1 MANNQFT
8 KDPSA
13 ILDWAFDWKP
23 LTHGVSGATSDW
35 LATGETITDYTI
47 TADAGI
53 TVNSSAEDA
62 GVVTVWLSGGTA
74 GINYKVACL
83 ITTSAGRT
91 DERTIW
97 IKVVER

>member
-1 MANNQFT
+1 MANNQYT

-13 ILDWAFDWKP
+13 ILDWAFDW
-23 LTHGVSGATSDW
+23 TDW
-35 LATGETITDYTI
+35 LAAAETITDHTI
-47 TADAGI
+47 TADTGI
-53 TVNSSAEDA
+53 TVGSSTKDT

-83 ITTSAGRT
+83 ITTTAGRT

>member
-1 MANNQFT
+1 MSLTLQNPL

-13 ILDWAFDWKP
+13 VLDYVFDW
-23 LTHGVSGATSDW
+23 TEW
-35 LATGETITDYTI
+35 LATGETIAVDSETGEKLITI
-47 TADAGI
+47 TADTGI
-53 TVNSSAEDA
+53 TVDSWTEDD
-62 GVVTVWLSGGTA
+62 GKVTVWLSGGTA

>member
-1 MANNQFT
+1 MSLTLQNPL

-13 ILDWAFDWKP
+13 VLDYVFDWKEE
-23 LTHGVSGATSDW
+23 W
-35 LATGETITDYTI
+35 LATGETIADHTI
-47 TADAGI
+47 TADTGI
-53 TVNSSAEDA
+53 TVDSSTEDD
-62 GVVTVWLSGGTA
+62 GKVTVWLSGGTA

-83 ITTSAGRT
+83 ITTTAGRT

>member
-1 MANNQFT
+1 MANNQYT

-13 ILDWAFDWKP
+13 VLDWDFDW
-23 LTHGVSGATSDW
+23 TDW
-35 LATGETITDYTI
+35 LAAAETITNHTI

-53 TVNSSAEDA
+53 TVDSSTEDD
-62 GVVTVWLSGGTA
+62 GKVTVWLSGGTA

-91 DERTIW
+91 DERSIW
-97 IKVVER
+97 ITVRER

>member
-1 MANNQFT
+1 MSLDNQYL

-13 ILDWAFDWKP
+13 VLDWAFDW
-23 LTHGVSGATSDW
+23 TDW
-35 LATGETITDYTI
+35 LATSETIANHTI
-47 TADAGI
+47 TADTGLK
-53 TVNSSAEDA
+53 VDSSAENN
-62 GVVTVWLSGGTA
+62 GKITVWLSGGTA

-83 ITTSAGRT
+83 ITTTEGRT

>member
-1 MANNQFT
+1 M

-13 ILDWAFDWKP
+13 VLDYVFDR
-23 LTHGVSGATSDW
+23 TEW
-35 LATGETITDYTI
+35 LATGETITDHTI
-47 TADAGI
+47 TADTGI
-53 TVNSSAEDA
+53 TVDSSTESD
-62 GVVTVWLSGGTA
+62 GKVIVWLSGGTA

>member
-1 MANNQFT
+1 MSLKLQNPL

-13 ILDWAFDWKP
+13 VLDYVFDW
-23 LTHGVSGATSDW
+23 TEW
-35 LATGETITDYTI
+35 LATGETIAVDSETSEKLITI
-47 TADAGI
+47 TADTGI
-53 TVNSSAEDA
+53 AVDSSTEDA
-62 GVVTVWLSGGTA
+62 GKVTVWLSGGTA

-97 IKVVER
+97 IKVVDR

>member
-1 MANNQFT
+1 MSLKLQNPL

-13 ILDWAFDWKP
+13 VLDYVFDW
-23 LTHGVSGATSDW
+23 TGW
-35 LATGETITDYTI
+35 LATVETIETITDHTI
-47 TADAGI
+47 TADTGI
-53 TVNSSAEDA
+53 TVDSSTELD
-62 GVVTVWLSGGTA
+62 GKVTVWLSGGTA

-97 IKVVER
+97 IKVTNR

>member
-1 MANNQFT
+1 MSLTLQNPL

-13 ILDWAFDWKP
+13 VLDYMFDW
-23 LTHGVSGATSDW
+23 TEW
-35 LATGETITDYTI
+35 LATGETIADHTI
-47 TADAGI
+47 TADTGI
-53 TVNSSAEDA
+53 TVDSSTESD
-62 GVVTVWLSGGTA
+62 GKVTVWLSGGTA

-97 IKVVER
+97 IKVVDR